1 MVILPH
7 HLSISKGGSPAARGY
22 TRAREQGIHGVSSGA
37 SPGVRFLGL
46 QGSDSEHGLGSGVH
60 RAASGRHEK
69 GILGLLPRPGDR
81 RVLLS
86 EDGPDAARVVLSG
99 RIFGLGRF
107 AERHLKGEM
116 NRLRNAAEVAARRSP
131 DRQ

>member
-1 MVILPH
+1 MPLDTLALMSTASDEFRLELP
-7 HLSISKGGSPAARGY
+7 LESASWACREAIASMGWEVESIEPHRVVTRRGFWGFSRDQA
-22 TRAREQGIHGVSSGA
+22 TVE
-37 SPGVRFLGL
+37 
-46 QGSDSEHGLGSGVH
+46 
-60 RAASGRHEK
+60 
-69 GILGLLPRPGDR
+69 
-81 RVLLS
+81 VLLS